1 MGASRPLATGPSHW
15 ALAVIATNSRVAVSM
30 RMGITQRGS
39 GTTFA
44 ATACALFEV
53 RRMIS
58 VSRSNVTP
66 TDNATM
72 PKRLIT
78 KAVAA

>member
-1 MGASRPLATGPSHW
+1 M
-15 ALAVIATNSRVAVSM
+15 IATNNRVAVSM

-44 ATACALFEV
+44 APACALFEV
-53 RRMIS
+53 RMMIS

-66 TDNATM
+66 TDTATM

-78 KAVAA
+78 KAVTA